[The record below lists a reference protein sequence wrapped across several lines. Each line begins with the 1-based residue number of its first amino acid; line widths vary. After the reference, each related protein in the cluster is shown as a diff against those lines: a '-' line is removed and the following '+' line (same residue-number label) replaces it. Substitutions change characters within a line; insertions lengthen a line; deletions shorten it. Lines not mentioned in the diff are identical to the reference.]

1 MAMLVYWSV
10 VAKSDDRVV
19 EANRVAVKSY
29 KFSFLESG
37 ESRFQ
42 NKKLRRK
49 RRGKLPGNSAG
60 DWIAIRD
67 PWIKVFCDLHRVDF

>member
-19 EANRVAVKSY
+19 EANTVAVKSH

-42 NKKLRRK
+42 NKKLQRK
-49 RRGKLPGNSAG
+49 SSGKLPGNSAC

-67 PWIKVFCDLHRVDF
+67 P